1 MKAIEENEMG
11 PFYKIVC
18 KDLKWTEDQSFYNKL
33 VTANEKTIKEH
44 VS

>member
-1 MKAIEENEMG
+1 MG

-18 KDLKWTEDQSFYNKL
+18 KDLRWTEDQSLYNKL
-33 VTANEKTIKEH
+33 VADNEKTIKEL